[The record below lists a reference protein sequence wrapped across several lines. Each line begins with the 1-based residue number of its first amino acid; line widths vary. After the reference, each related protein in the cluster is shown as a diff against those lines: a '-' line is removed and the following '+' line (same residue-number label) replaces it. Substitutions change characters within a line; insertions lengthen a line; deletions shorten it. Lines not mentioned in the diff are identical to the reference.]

1 MHLISG
7 WWWLPELMLL
17 TWHFAWQMTMN
28 CVGTGSRTY
37 QLQMCYSGVK
47 MWWSNRDMHFLLWKV
62 RLHRPIEAN
71 PLSRWISL
79 SRKHYPQVIFY
90 IFRQQK
96 HYPKVIFYIFRQQH
110 YWFCVPCSW
119 NRIHALFSVGKFNV
133 WLMFLCDMKV
143 WMFCSLIQGQDN
155 QCAYTEIMMITTI
168 VWNAHLH
175 KHRD

>member
-1 MHLISG
+1 MI
-7 WWWLPELMLL
+7 ML
-17 TWHFAWQMTMN
+17 HFLEQSFVCSVYVFFN
-28 CVGTGSRTY
+28 SRWVF
-37 QLQMCYSGVK
+37 LFFNDLLSLAGVK

-79 SRKHYPQVIFY
+79 SRKHYPKVIFY

-143 WMFCSLIQGQDN
+143 WMLCSLIQGQDN